1 MARKKYSLEFKVEA
15 VRLVKEQGMSFAEV
29 GDDLGVCR
37 TTIRDWVRRE
47 AAGRLDGRAPQPKSQ
62 AALEEENRRLRREN
76 AILQEEREILKKA
89 AAFFVKE
96 SR

>member
-1 MARKKYSLEFKVEA
+1 MARKKYSLEFKMEA
-15 VRLVKEQGMSFAEV
+15 VRLVQEQGMTHGEV

-37 TTIRDWVRRE
+37 TTIRGWVRK
-47 AAGRLDGRAPQPKSQ
+47 ADLGILDGRAPQPQSHKE
-62 AALEEENRRLRREN
+62 LEAENRRLRREN